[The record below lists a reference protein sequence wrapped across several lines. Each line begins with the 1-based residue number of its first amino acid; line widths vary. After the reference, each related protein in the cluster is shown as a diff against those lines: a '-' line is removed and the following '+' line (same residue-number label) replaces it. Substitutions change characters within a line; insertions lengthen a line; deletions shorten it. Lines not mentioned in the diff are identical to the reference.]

1 MELSDILNTRD
12 AGDAST
18 VAVSAV
24 DQMAAGAT
32 GWPAHLQKSSESLT
46 SFINSNNAAE
56 IITRF
61 GGLLHQLIWDIIQA
75 EFINVALITVWL

>member
-1 MELSDILNTRD
+1 MELSHILNTRD

-32 GWPAHLQKSSESLT
+32 G
-46 SFINSNNAAE
+46 
-56 IITRF
+56 
-61 GGLLHQLIWDIIQA
+61 
-75 EFINVALITVWL
+75 

>member
-1 MELSDILNTRD
+1 
-12 AGDAST
+12 
-18 VAVSAV
+18 V